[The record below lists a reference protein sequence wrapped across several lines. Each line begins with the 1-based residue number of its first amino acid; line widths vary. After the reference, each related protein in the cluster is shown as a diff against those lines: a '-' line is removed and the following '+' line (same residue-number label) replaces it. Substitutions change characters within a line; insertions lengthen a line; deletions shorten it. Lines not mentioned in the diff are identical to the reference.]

1 MDQYYFK
8 DHVLANTQSPI
19 QYIKTNKR
27 YVLHLCTA
35 ILSSWRLM
43 KYCGGHNFPNNN
55 VNTVTLFLMYRVIR
69 ISCLLRAILASSV
82 APLRS
87 SANIALNKQEIR
99 ITRYIR
105 KRVTVLTL
113 LVGKLWPPQYFIS
126 LQENS
131 IAIHKFNTYLL
142 FASMKF
148 SIASKMTVLQYI
160 NAIHISCLFLCTI
173 QVTMCWSIHGL

>member
-35 ILSSWRLM
+35 ILYSWRLM
-43 KYCGGHNFPNNN
+43 KYCGGHNLPTNN

-69 ISCLLRAILASSV
+69 ISCLLRAILAE
-82 APLRS
+82 LRS
-87 SANIALNKQEIR
+87 GATEEASIALNKQEIR

-113 LVGKLWPPQYFIS
+113 YQENYGHHNIS
-126 LQENS
+126 L
-131 IAIHKFNTYLL
+131 
-142 FASMKF
+142 
-148 SIASKMTVLQYI
+148 ASKSTVLQYI
-160 NAIHISCLFLCTI
+160 NSIHISCFL
-173 QVTMCWSIHGL
+173 V

>member
-1 MDQYYFK
+1 MYCNT
-8 DHVLANTQSPI
+8 VLLEAIENFI
-19 QYIKTNKR
+19 LANKR

-35 ILSSWRLM
+35 ILYSWRLL
-43 KYCGGHNFPNNN
+43 KYCEGHNFPNNN

-105 KRVTVLTL
+105 KRVTVLSQCSKEFL
-113 LVGKLWPPQYFIS
+113 IPNFLFSFHVYF
-126 LQENS
+126 
-131 IAIHKFNTYLL
+131 F
-142 FASMKF
+142 
-148 SIASKMTVLQYI
+148 
-160 NAIHISCLFLCTI
+160 
-173 QVTMCWSIHGL
+173 